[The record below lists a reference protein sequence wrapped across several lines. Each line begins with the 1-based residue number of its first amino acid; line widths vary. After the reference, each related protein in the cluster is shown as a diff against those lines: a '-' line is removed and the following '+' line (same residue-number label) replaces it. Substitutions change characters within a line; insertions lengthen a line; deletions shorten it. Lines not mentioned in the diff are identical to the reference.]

1 MYATQWVWGWEY
13 TMKSSPPPRS
23 WTYPWPPKVFSH
35 PLCCL
40 VREWCVHVCVVRSH
54 IRPIPLSK
62 FSICNT
68 VLSALGTKL
77 YNRSISR
84 TYLLGSVSINKP
96 YINWMT
102 EIEITF
108 KHTYLLISGPQ
119 RDSFR
124 YPGSHFV
131 PGEEEKL
138 LLARKLQ
145 TCFYHCMQT
154 VST

>member
-1 MYATQWVWGWEY
+1 
-13 TMKSSPPPRS
+13 MKSSPPSRS

-40 VREWCVHVCVVRSH
+40 VREWCVHVCVVRSY

-62 FSICNT
+62 FSICNSA
-68 VLSALGTKL
+68 LSALGTML

-96 YINWMT
+96 YINWMK
-102 EIEITF
+102 F
-108 KHTYLLISGPQ
+108 KSSLNIHICLSQDHKGIPSGTLAHTLFLV
-119 RDSFR
+119 RK
-124 YPGSHFV
+124 
-131 PGEEEKL
+131 EKL

-145 TCFYHCMQT
+145 TCFYLYMQQ
-154 VST
+154 